1 MSSFGGWDVLYRD
14 DINPMTG
21 LISMQDLTDIE
32 DAYNALF
39 FFEFCLRAWAA
50 DFKKEFWLNPV
61 TAVDFLA
68 TAPPA
73 LALIGM
79 MESASPVYRFLRLL
93 RVLRLLRLLDRNADS
108 VLFGLVK
115 TDSMGVQLIGIGAE
129 VREPIVETVPRITV
143 HARRTW
149 IPRTLLFARFFLFT
163 PRTLP
168 RFQ

>member
-1 MSSFGGWDVLYRD
+1 MLYRD

-143 HARRTW
+143 HARRTS

-163 PRTLP
+163 A
-168 RFQ
+168 RFLGLAYSVSVA